1 MQKKIVTLILAMS
14 CLSGCGWMDSQLSK
28 GPNGEDS
35 KLEQE
40 VKAVAPV
47 AGPYG
52 TLAIALAT
60 AVAGVYGAFRAH
72 RADVQT
78 DPAKP
83 TV

>member
-1 MQKKIVTLILAMS
+1 MKKLLIVSML
-14 CLSGCGWMDSQLSK
+14 CLSGCGFMDSQLSREP
-28 GPNGEDS
+28 GQDS

-60 AVAGVYGAFRAH
+60 AVAGVYVAFRAH

-78 DPAKP
+78 DK
-83 TV
+83 TTT